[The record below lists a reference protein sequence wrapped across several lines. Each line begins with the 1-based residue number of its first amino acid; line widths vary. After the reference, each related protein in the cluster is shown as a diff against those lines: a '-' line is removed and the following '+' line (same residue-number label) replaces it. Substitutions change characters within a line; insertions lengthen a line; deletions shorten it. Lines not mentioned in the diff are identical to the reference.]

1 MLIPVHNGTLG
12 AIEAATDDL
21 FDMLLGRNDDL
32 EHEKMAAALAE
43 LDAVT
48 AENIQLR
55 QELAAMNREVA

>member
-32 EHEKMAAALAE
+32 EH
-43 LDAVT
+43 
-48 AENIQLR
+48 
-55 QELAAMNREVA
+55 

>member
-32 EHEKMAAALAE
+32 EHEKMAVLAE

-55 QELAAMNREVA
+55 QELAAMNREVV

>member
-32 EHEKMAAALAE
+32 EHEKMAALAE